1 MIFTETGIGGAWLIE
16 MERLKDERGVS
27 SRAGWEEFEANGLNR
42 ASRPMQH
49 LVQPRCARGTARG
62 LHYQAAP
69 HKGGKAGSLHGRR
82 DLRRRCRPARG
93 VSDVPGWFGTELSAE
108 NRHALYVPVGRA
120 HGFLTLTDDSEVS
133 YQISEPY
140 VPEAGRGFGWD
151 DPAFEISWPLAVV
164 EINRRDATY
173 PDFQLEGVGQP

>member
-1 MIFTETGIGGAWLIE
+1 
-16 MERLKDERGVS
+16 
-27 SRAGWEEFEANGLNR
+27 
-42 ASRPMQH
+42 MQH
-49 LVQPRCARGTARG
+49 LVQPRCGELRG

-69 HKGGKAGSLHGRR
+69 HKEAKLVRCTAGAIFDVVV
-82 DLRRRCRPARG
+82 DLRAESPTFRG
-93 VSDVPGWFGTELSAE
+93 GSAPSFRL
-108 NRHALYVPVGRA
+108 NRHALYVPVGCA

-140 VPEAGRGFGWD
+140 VPEAGEGFWD

-164 EINRRDATY
+164 EINERDATY